1 MQGRDGARK
10 LRARVPR
17 RYRVNFLVP
26 GGRPV
31 NREPWKGWMDDEQRD
46 NYMSVSISAT
56 WLELVL
62 TITVLLLL
70 FWALGGES

>member
-1 MQGRDGARK
+1 M
-10 LRARVPR
+10 
-17 RYRVNFLVP
+17 
-26 GGRPV
+26 